1 MHTLPGIGIF
11 GTNEVVKVLVPILRE
26 KGFVIAAIWGKNMK
40 EAEEIAKELK
50 ISFFTNK
57 IDDVL
62 LCKHVDM
69 IFVLCQPYLHPQ
81 ISVKALGIGKHVL
94 CERPIGISVAD
105 AQKMVRASEYYPSLI
120 ALVNH
125 SLRFLPAYVHLKK
138 SINEGLIGPLS
149 IIDVSVKISSL
160 LSEGYDWLCSAEMGG
175 GVLNLIGSHVID
187 LIHFLTGKKAKRVHA
202 IVRTFKQQTDS
213 INGIRAITAP
223 DFCNFQ
229 MELQGGLL
237 VVANLQSNQCCRN
250 AFEQD
255 VTIVGRDGSLIVAGG
270 DLICLRKK
278 VNDTNGEFKEDKLY
292 VEVQDLRA
300 DCPSSSLPR
309 PYIKGMTKMVGALKE
324 AFATEKSGWAKE
336 AVSSAANFND
346 ALYVQAVLEA
356 IRKSSDS
363 RTWVKIDME
372 EIQT

>member
-26 KGFVIAAIWGKNMK
+26 KGFSIQAIWGKSMK
-40 EAEEIAKELK
+40 EAEETARELK

-62 LCKHVDM
+62 LCKNVDM

-94 CERPIGISVAD
+94 CEKPIGINVAD

-125 SLRFLPAYVHLKK
+125 SLRFLPAFVHMKK
-138 SINEGLIGPLS
+138 SINDGIIGPLS
-149 IIDVSVKISSL
+149 VIDVSVKISSL
-160 LSEGYDWLCSAEMGG
+160 IHENYDWLCSAEMGG
-175 GVLNLIGSHVID
+175 GILNLMGSHMID
-187 LIHFLTGKKAKRVHA
+187 LIHFLTGKKALRVHA
-202 IVRTFKQQTDS
+202 IVKTFQQQTDT
-213 INGIRAITAP
+213 INGIRQITAP

-229 MELQGGLL
+229 LELEGGLL
-237 VVANLQSNQCCRN
+237 VTANLQSNQCCRN

-255 VTIVGRDGSLIVAGG
+255 VTIVGRDGSLLVAGGG
-270 DLICLRKK
+270 DLICLKK
-278 VNDTNGEFKEDKLY
+278 KANDNSGEFKEEKLY
-292 VEVQDLRA
+292 VEVQDLRTE
-300 DCPSSSLPR
+300 SSSSMPR

-324 AFATEKSGWAKE
+324 AFATSNGWAKE

-346 ALYVQAVLEA
+346 ALYVQSVLEA
-356 IRKSSDS
+356 IRKSSEN
-363 RTWVKIDME
+363 RAWIKVDMQE
-372 EIQT
+372 NQI

>member
-1 MHTLPGIGIF
+1 MHSLPGIGIF
-11 GTNEVVKVLVPILRE
+11 GTNDVVRVLVPILRE

-40 EAEEIAKELK
+40 EAEDIAKDLK

-62 LCKHVDM
+62 LCKNVDM

-94 CERPIGISVAD
+94 CERPIGINVSD

-138 SINEGLIGPLS
+138 SINDGLIGPLS
-149 IIDVSVKISSL
+149 VIDVSVKISSL
-160 LSEGYDWLCSAEMGG
+160 MHEGKYDWLCSSEMGG

-187 LIHFLTGKKAKRVHA
+187 LMHFLTGKKAQRVHA
-202 IVRTFKQQTDS
+202 IVKTFKQQTES
-213 INGIRAITAP
+213 INGIRQITAP

-229 MELQGGLL
+229 MELEGGLL
-237 VVANLQSNQCCRN
+237 VVANLQSNQYCRN

-255 VTIVGRDGSLIVAGG
+255 VTVVGRDGSLAVAGG
-270 DLICLRKK
+270 DLICMKRKG
-278 VNDTNGEFKEDKLY
+278 NDTTGEFKEEKLY
-292 VEVQDLRA
+292 VEVQDLRT
-300 DCPSSSLPR
+300 DSPSSSLPR

-324 AFATEKSGWAKE
+324 AFATSSGWAKE

-356 IRKSSDS
+356 IRKSSEN
-363 RTWVKIDME
+363 RMWMKIDMN

>member
-26 KGFVIAAIWGKNMK
+26 KGFSIQAIWGKNMK
-40 EAEEIAKELK
+40 EAEDTARELK

-62 LCKHVDM
+62 LCKNVDM

-94 CERPIGISVAD
+94 CEKPIGINVAD

-125 SLRFLPAYVHLKK
+125 SLRFLPAFVHMKK
-138 SINEGLIGPLS
+138 SINDGIIGPLS
-149 IIDVSVKISSL
+149 VIDISVKISSL
-160 LSEGYDWLCSAEMGG
+160 IHESYDWLCSAEMGG
-175 GVLNLIGSHVID
+175 GILNLMGSHMID
-187 LIHFLTGKKAKRVHA
+187 LIHFLTGKKALRVHA
-202 IVRTFKQQTDS
+202 IIKTFKQQTDT
-213 INGIRAITAP
+213 INGIRQITAP

-229 MELQGGLL
+229 MELEGGLL
-237 VVANLQSNQCCRN
+237 VTANLQSNQCCRN

-270 DLICLRKK
+270 GDLICLKK
-278 VNDTNGEFKEDKLY
+278 KANDNSGEFKEEKLY
-292 VEVQDLRA
+292 VEIQDLRTE
-300 DCPSSSLPR
+300 SSSSMPR

-324 AFATEKSGWAKE
+324 AFATSTGWAKE

-346 ALYVQAVLEA
+346 ALYVQSVLEA
-356 IRKSSDS
+356 IRKSSENRAWIKVDFQENQ
-363 RTWVKIDME
+363 I
-372 EIQT
+372 

>member
-26 KGFVIAAIWGKNMK
+26 KGFSIQAIWGKNMK
-40 EAEEIAKELK
+40 EAEEAAKELK
-50 ISFFTNK
+50 ISFFTCK

-62 LCKHVDM
+62 LCKNVDM

-81 ISVKALGIGKHVL
+81 IVQKALGIGKHVL
-94 CERPIGISVAD
+94 CEKPVGISVMD

-125 SLRFLPAYVHLKK
+125 SLRFLPAFVHMKK
-138 SINEGLIGPLS
+138 SINDKVIGQLS
-149 IIDVSVKISSL
+149 VIDVSVKISSL
-160 LSEGYDWLCSAEMGG
+160 LHENYDWLCSSEMGG

-187 LIHFLTGKKAKRVHA
+187 LIHFLTGKKALRVHA
-202 IVRTFKQQTDS
+202 IVRTFKQQTDTIS
-213 INGIRAITAP
+213 GIRQITAP

-229 MELQGGLL
+229 MELEGGLL

-255 VTIVGRDGSLIVAGG
+255 VTIVGRDGTLVVAGG
-270 DLICLRKK
+270 DLICLKRKA
-278 VNDTNGEFKEDKLY
+278 NASSSGEFKEERLY
-292 VEVQDLRA
+292 VEIQDMRTESA
-300 DCPSSSLPR
+300 SSLPR
-309 PYIKGMTKMVGALKE
+309 PYIKGMMKMVGALKE
-324 AFATEKSGWAKE
+324 AFATSSGWAKE

-346 ALYVQAVLEA
+346 ALYVQAVLEG
-356 IRKSSDS
+356 IRKSSDY

-372 EIQT
+372 EIQK

>member
-1 MHTLPGIGIF
+1 MHALPGIGIF

-26 KGFVIAAIWGKNMK
+26 KGFNIMAIWGKDMK
-40 EAEEIAKELK
+40 IAEETAKELK

-62 LCKHVDM
+62 LCKNVDM

-94 CERPIGISVAD
+94 CERPVGISVAD
-105 AQKMVRASEYYPSLI
+105 ALKMVRASEYYPSLI

-138 SINEGLIGPLS
+138 AIHDGTVGKLS
-149 IIDVSVKISSL
+149 VIDVNVKISSL
-160 LSEGYDWLCSAEMGG
+160 LHDSYDWLCSSEMGG

-187 LIHFLTGKKAKRVHA
+187 LIHFLTGQKAVRVHA
-202 IVRTFKQQTDS
+202 IVRTFKQQTET
-213 INGIRAITAP
+213 ITGIRQITAP

-229 MELQGGLL
+229 MELEGGLL
-237 VVANLQSNQCCRN
+237 VVANLQSNQCSKN

-255 VTIVGRDGSLIVAGG
+255 VTIVGRDGSLVVAGG
-270 DLICLRKK
+270 DLICFKRKG
-278 VNDTNGEFKEDKLY
+278 NDSCSELKEEKLY
-292 VEVQDLRA
+292 MEIQDFRTE
-300 DCPSSSLPR
+300 SSSTLPK
-309 PYIKGMTKMVGALKE
+309 PYVKGMTKMVGALKT
-324 AFATEKSGWAKE
+324 AFESPSGWAKE

-346 ALYVQAVLEA
+346 ALYVQHVLEG
-356 IRKSSDS
+356 IRRSSET
-363 RTWVKIDME
+363 RAWVKIDMKE
-372 EIQT
+372 N

>member
-26 KGFVIAAIWGKNMK
+26 KGFSIQAIWGKSMK
-40 EAEEIAKELK
+40 EAEETARELK

-62 LCKHVDM
+62 LCKNVDM

-94 CERPIGISVAD
+94 CEKPIGINVAD

-125 SLRFLPAYVHLKK
+125 SLRFLPAFVHMKK
-138 SINEGLIGPLS
+138 SINDGIIGPLS
-149 IIDVSVKISSL
+149 VIDVSVKISSL
-160 LSEGYDWLCSAEMGG
+160 IHDNYDWLCSAEMGG
-175 GVLNLIGSHVID
+175 GILNLMGSHMID
-187 LIHFLTGKKAKRVHA
+187 LIHFLTGKKALRVHA
-202 IVRTFKQQTDS
+202 IVKTFQQQTDT
-213 INGIRAITAP
+213 INGIRQITAP

-229 MELQGGLL
+229 MELEGGLL
-237 VVANLQSNQCCRN
+237 VTANLQSNQCCRN

-255 VTIVGRDGSLIVAGG
+255 VTIVGRDGSLLVAGGG
-270 DLICLRKK
+270 DLICLKK
-278 VNDTNGEFKEDKLY
+278 KANDNSGEFKEEKLY
-292 VEVQDLRA
+292 VEVQDLRTE
-300 DCPSSSLPR
+300 SSSSMPR

-324 AFATEKSGWAKE
+324 AFATSTGWAKE

-346 ALYVQAVLEA
+346 ALYVQSVLEA
-356 IRKSSDS
+356 IRKSSENRAWIKVD
-363 RTWVKIDME
+363 
-372 EIQT
+372 IQENQI

>member
-26 KGFVIAAIWGKNMK
+26 KGFSIQAIWGKNMK
-40 EAEEIAKELK
+40 EAEDTAKELK

-62 LCKHVDM
+62 LCKNVDM

-94 CERPIGISVAD
+94 CEKPIGINVAD

-125 SLRFLPAYVHLKK
+125 SLRFLPAFVHMKK
-138 SINEGLIGPLS
+138 SITDGIIGPLS
-149 IIDVSVKISSL
+149 VIDVSVKISSL
-160 LSEGYDWLCSAEMGG
+160 IHDSYDWLCSAEMGG
-175 GVLNLIGSHVID
+175 GVLNLIGSHMID
-187 LIHFLTGKKAKRVHA
+187 LIHFLTGKKALRVHA
-202 IVRTFKQQTDS
+202 IVRTFQSQTETV
-213 INGIRAITAP
+213 NGIRQITAP

-229 MELQGGLL
+229 MELEGGLL
-237 VVANLQSNQCCRN
+237 VTANLQSNQCCRN

-255 VTIVGRDGSLIVAGG
+255 VKIIGRDGSLVVAGGG
-270 DLICLRKK
+270 DLICLKK
-278 VNDTNGEFKEDKLY
+278 KGSDNSGEFKEEKLY
-292 VEVQDLRA
+292 VEVQDLRTE
-300 DCPSSSLPR
+300 SSSSMPR

-324 AFATEKSGWAKE
+324 AFATSTGWAKE
-336 AVSSAANFND
+336 AVSTAANFND
-346 ALYVQAVLEA
+346 ALYVQSVLEA
-356 IRKSSDS
+356 IRKSSENRAWIKVD
-363 RTWVKIDME
+363 KQE
-372 EIQT
+372 NEI

>member
-26 KGFVIAAIWGKNMK
+26 KGFVISAIWGKSMK
-40 EAEEIAKELK
+40 EAEEIAKELN
-50 ISFFTNK
+50 ISFFSCK
-57 IDDVL
+57 IDDIL
-62 LCKHVDM
+62 LCKNVDM

-94 CERPIGISVAD
+94 CDRPIGINVAD

-125 SLRFLPAYVHLKK
+125 SLRFLPAYVNLKK
-138 SINEGLIGPLS
+138 SINDGLIGPLS
-149 IIDVSVKISSL
+149 VIDVSVKISSL
-160 LSEGYDWLCSAEMGG
+160 LHEGYDWLCSSEMGG
-175 GVLNLIGSHVID
+175 GVLNLLGSHVID
-187 LIHFLTGKKAKRVHA
+187 LIHFLTGKKAQRVHA
-202 IVRTFKQQTDS
+202 IVRTFKQQTEN
-213 INGIRAITAP
+213 INGIRQITAP

-229 MELQGGLL
+229 MELEGGLL

-255 VTIVGRDGSLIVAGG
+255 VTIVGRDGSLVVAGG
-270 DLICLRKK
+270 DLICMKRKG
-278 VNDTNGEFKEDKLY
+278 NEPNGEFKEEKLY
-292 VEVQDLRA
+292 VEVQDLRV
-300 DCPSSSLPR
+300 DSTTSSLPR

-324 AFATEKSGWAKE
+324 AFATSTGWAKD

-356 IRKSSDS
+356 IRKSSEN
-363 RTWVKIDME
+363 RTWVKIDMK
-372 EIQT
+372 EIQV